1 MRLRARLL
9 LLIGAALLPA
19 VAVQVHYE
27 REAVILREASD
38 RADALRL
45 ARLVGADIESVIEGA
60 EQFLAAAANLDA
72 VVRGDATSCTRTL
85 TELSRDVPR
94 YATFSVTDA
103 AGRIICAADPNSLG
117 ANVSDRDWYR
127 RLQRGE
133 DFALGS
139 FAIGRGT
146 GRPSLHVAHALRTE
160 RHGRDGAV
168 VAALDLEWLSRRL
181 ADVPL
186 PPGGVVFLADRAGT
200 LLGRWPDPAGFV
212 GSQAPPSVIQALLDR
227 DYGASRASGI
237 DGVQRYYALA
247 PSSLRHPGILVGV
260 GLDTAPVEAALA
272 ASRRQALLLTGA
284 GALATLLLGLFVAT
298 RFMERPVEALLQAME
313 RWRAGDAGARVGG
326 DPRLGQSGSRGEFLR
341 IAAAFDQAA
350 AAVEA
355 RGLALRESEARF
367 LQIAEAI
374 DEALL
379 IAEPDRHRL
388 IFASPAAERI
398 FGRRVDHFAAF
409 LETVEPDQRPLVDAA
424 LSRPASQGFDIEYR
438 TRHPDGAVRRL
449 RHRRFPVPGSAT
461 GRVVDVVSDV
471 TEEREVAERQIL
483 LTREVDHRAKNV
495 LAVVQSILRLTRA
508 DSPRAFAGA
517 VEGRVAALARAHQL
531 LARSRWDGADLIEL
545 LQEEFAPYTA
555 RRRSRP
561 KGPERC
567 LLEGP
572 PLRLGPEAVQP
583 VAMVVHELATNSAKH
598 GALSVPGGLLRIGW
612 DLTPREPGGA
622 AWLRLHWTETGG
634 PPVPSAPARFGFGS
648 RVVTTTVERQ
658 LGGEVTFDWAP
669 GGLRCE
675 IAVPAAKLLQPQARP
690 TERDLAEPPRA
701 GPDRQPTSGKA
712 TEVIRPPGRAGV
724 G

>member
-27 REAVILREASD
+27 REAAILREAGD

-60 EQFLAAAANLDA
+60 QQFLAAAANLDA
-72 VVRGDATSCTRTL
+72 VAGGDAASCSRTL
-85 TELSRDVPR
+85 AELSRDVPR
-94 YATFSVTDA
+94 YATFSVADA
-103 AGRIICAADPNSLG
+103 AGRVICAADPNSPG
-117 ANVSDRDWYR
+117 TDVADRDWYK

-133 DFALGS
+133 DFALGG
-139 FAIGRGT
+139 FAVGHAT
-146 GRPSLHVAHALRTE
+146 GRPSLHVAHALRAD

-168 VAALDLEWLSRRL
+168 VAALDLDWLSRRL

-186 PPGGVVFLADRAGT
+186 PPGGVVFLSDGAGT
-200 LLGRWPDPAGFV
+200 LLGHWPDPTRFV
-212 GSQAPPSVIQALLDR
+212 GSQAPPRIMQALLEH
-227 DYGASRASGI
+227 DYGVNRATDI
-237 DGVQRYYALA
+237 DGVQRNYALM
-247 PSSLRHPGILVGV
+247 PFSLRHAGIFVGV
-260 GLDTAPVEAALA
+260 GLDTAQAEAALA
-272 ASRRQALLLTGA
+272 AARRQALLLTGA
-284 GALATLLLGLFVAT
+284 GALATLLLGLFIAT

-313 RWRAGDAGARVGG
+313 RWRAGDARARVGG
-326 DPRLGQSGSRGEFLR
+326 DPRLGQSGGRGEFQR

-350 AAVEA
+350 EAVEA
-355 RGLALRESEARF
+355 RGMALRESESRF

-374 DEALL
+374 DEALF
-379 IAEPDRHRL
+379 IAEPDRQRM
-388 IFASPAAERI
+388 IFASPAAERL
-398 FGRRVDHFAAF
+398 FGRRVDDFAGF
-409 LETVEPDQRPLVDAA
+409 LEAVQPDQRAMVQAA

-438 TRHPDGAVRRL
+438 ARHPDGTERRL
-449 RHRRFPVPGSAT
+449 RHRRFPVHGSAT
-461 GRVVDVVSDV
+461 GRVVGVVSDV

-483 LTREVDHRAKNV
+483 LAREVDHRAKNV

-567 LLEGP
+567 LLQGP

-598 GALSVPGGLLRIGW
+598 GALSVPAGLLRIDW
-612 DLTPREPGGA
+612 DLTAREPDGA
-622 AWLRLHWTETGG
+622 AWLRLRWTETGG

-675 IAVPAAKLLQPQARP
+675 ITVPAARLLQPHTLPAEP
-690 TERDLAEPPRA
+690 DLAEPPRA
-701 GPDRQPTSGKA
+701 LPERQAVSGEA
-712 TEVIRPPGRAGV
+712 ARPPERAGAV
-724 G
+724 